1 MVGNMDL
8 SAFEFGVG
16 VGKEGFGW
24 SGVAIVHDK
33 QEWPDWYPPKEM
45 LQRRPDILKAMSEL
59 QGGLGMRGGPLEET
73 NDPPAEI
80 GIRARHDDTAQFA
93 KDTLRTSEGAQ
104 NEVFH
109 HGHVSKHLKGTCH
122 LPLRRRNFGAVP
134 VDPAYA

>member
-59 QGGLGMRGGPLEET
+59 QGGLGMRGGPLRRPT
-73 NDPPAEI
+73 THPPKSAFA
-80 GIRARHDDTAQFA
+80 RAMTIPPNLPRIPLGRPKVRKTRFFIMVM
-93 KDTLRTSEGAQ
+93 SQ
-104 NEVFH
+104 NI
-109 HGHVSKHLKGTCH
+109 
-122 LPLRRRNFGAVP
+122 
-134 VDPAYA
+134 